1 MTAPQVHR
9 IGAQAWV
16 MCVPVPCAFIQRHR
30 NLMRFLLIANRFYE
44 GHSEAGERAIGAAVS
59 RDGVSWTRPS
69 GAAPL
74 LSAPRDD
81 AAWDAGGVG
90 APFAVPMAAGKWR
103 LYYEGY
109 GAAARGARGAAA
121 PQGIGLALS
130 ADPANE
136 ADDVTTRPFRRRTA
150 AAY

>member
-1 MTAPQVHR
+1 MLSLCSRSLA
-9 IGAQAWV
+9 
-16 MCVPVPCAFIQRHR
+16 
-30 NLMRFLLIANRFYE
+30 RFYE
-44 GHSEAGERAIGAAVS
+44 GHSESGERAIGAAVS

-69 GAAPL
+69 GSGPL
-74 LSAPRDD
+74 LRGAADA

-109 GAAARGARGAAA
+109 GGAARGAQGRGAAA

-130 ADPANE
+130 ADPASD

-150 AAY
+150 AAQ